1 MRLAEQNIWSCGID
15 VPRFGLANAK
25 KRTDGQSVS
34 AKGWSFIFVNY
45 LIGKAQEN
53 VHGRTGEPSGG
64 SRLWRHGTGTI
75 NAFNPD
81 KHWALNVS

>member
-15 VPRFGLANAK
+15 VPRFGLAKAK

-45 LIGKAQEN
+45 LIETCAA
-53 VHGRTGEPSGG
+53 EPESLLADLGFG
-64 SRLWRHGTGTI
+64 AMAPALSMRLTPI
-75 NAFNPD
+75 NIG
-81 KHWALNVS
+81 L